1 MKLIEWPRG
10 CNWFLIEKLSYSLVG
25 IGWWVWS
32 WCYEKINP
40 FELEN
45 SFFWNWSCVIWVVEF
60 AGLSE
65 LVFIYTTLSALF
77 QVNLF
82 LFFFFWLLTCIKII
96 VLIIL
101 LCIIAPRLF
110 GHPYNFFSSILAFL
124 GWGSIVI
131 VDPGWE
137 RLHPSIMH
145 FFTFQLV
152 S

>member
-1 MKLIEWPRG
+1 MQLIPDWEIKLL
-10 CNWFLIEKLSYSLVG
+10 FS
-25 IGWWVWS
+25 
-32 WCYEKINP
+32 
-40 FELEN
+40 
-45 SFFWNWSCVIWVVEF
+45 WNWMMSLELMLREDKPIWAWKQF
-60 AGLSE
+60 FLE
-65 LVFIYTTLSALF
+65 LVMRYLSGWICRVERTSFHLHHPKCFISSESLP
-77 QVNLF
+77 
-82 LFFFFWLLTCIKII
+82 FFFFWLLTCIKII